1 MADKQIIDAMW
12 DDSPVDVSTEV
23 KILSGPSQTNCA
35 DRTVATNIRMSLFR

>member
-23 KILSGPSQTNCA
+23 NIGVQGVQT
-35 DRTVATNIRMSLFR
+35 R